1 MSDYS
6 KKIEALI
13 RPNIREL
20 KPYSSARDEAPEA
33 AAISIHLDANE
44 NSFGGPLHADFSRY
58 PDSNPR
64 ALKQVLAELR
74 GVSAN
79 QIFVGNG
86 SDEAIDLLFRAF
98 VEPGL
103 DNVVILPPTYGMYA
117 VQANIHG
124 AEIRQAPLNK
134 QFEADAQAVRDVMDA
149 RSKLLFICSPN
160 NPSGQCLSEDFVR
173 SMLAEFPGIVVIDE
187 AYIDYAEG
195 NSERVQKSVA
205 HLNRDIY
212 IQHASRG
219 VPHFHEHARN
229 SWVSMLEQFPN
240 LVVLQTLS
248 KAWGLAGLRIGM
260 AYSNS
265 LIINVLN
272 KIKYPYN
279 LNVVTTE
286 LALQAL
292 SVPERVAKNIAKT
305 LSERQRLESEL
316 PRFSF
321 VEKVFPSDANFLLV
335 RVQDADRLYAYLS
348 SHCILVRNRSREL
361 HCENCL
367 RITVGTGAENSRLL
381 EVMGNY

>member
-1 MSDYS
+1 MSDFS
-6 KKIEALI
+6 EKIEALI
-13 RPNIREL
+13 RPNIRVL

-44 NSFGGPLHADFSRY
+44 NSFGGPLNADFSRY
-58 PDSNPR
+58 PDPNQR
-64 ALKQVLAELR
+64 ALKQTLAELR

-103 DNVVILPPTYGMYA
+103 DNVVILPPTYGMYS

-134 QFEADAQAVRDVMDA
+134 QFEADAQAVRDVMDT

-160 NPSGQCLSEDFVR
+160 NPTGQCLSKDFML
-173 SMLAEFPGIVVIDE
+173 SMLTEFPGIVVIDE
-187 AYIDYAEG
+187 AYIDYTEG
-195 NSERVQKSVA
+195 NSW
-205 HLNRDIY
+205 
-212 IQHASRG
+212 
-219 VPHFHEHARN
+219 VP
-229 SWVSMLEQFPN
+229 MLEQFPN

-292 SVPERVAKNIAKT
+292 SMPEKVAENIAKT
-305 LSERQRLESEL
+305 LSERRRLESEL
-316 PRFSF
+316 PRFSY
-321 VEKVFPSDANFLLV
+321 VEEVFQSDANFLLV

-381 EVMGNY
+381 EVMGNYRL